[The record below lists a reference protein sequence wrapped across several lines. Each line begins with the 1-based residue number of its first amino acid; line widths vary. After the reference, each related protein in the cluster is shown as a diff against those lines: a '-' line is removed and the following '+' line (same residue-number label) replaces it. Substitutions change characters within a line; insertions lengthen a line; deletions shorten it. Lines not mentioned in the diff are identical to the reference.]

1 MPAEVDAHFF
11 DSAEDFRRWL
21 EENHLTAPE
30 LWVGYHKKGSGRGG
44 LTYSQAVDEAL
55 CFGWIDGRVRS
66 LDAHSYANRY
76 SPRRSGSIW
85 STVNV
90 RRVGEL
96 MTQGRMQPAGIRA
109 FEARTEARTGVYS
122 YENRP
127 ADLPAELAASFRQ
140 NGAAWDFFS
149 RQTPSYRRQATWW
162 IVSAK
167 RPQTRARRLAA
178 VIEKSAAGERIDQLN
193 PP

>member
-1 MPAEVDAHFF
+1 MPPEVDAHFF
-11 DSAEDFRRWL
+11 SSPEDFRRWL

-30 LWVGYHKKGSGRGG
+30 LWVGYYKKSSGRGG
-44 LTYSQAVDEAL
+44 MTYAQAVDEAL

-76 SPRRSGSIW
+76 SPRRNGSIW
-85 STVNV
+85 SAINV

-96 MTQGRMQPAGIRA
+96 LAEGRMRPAGIRA
-109 FEARTEARTGVYS
+109 FEARSEARTGVYS

-127 ADLPAELAASFRQ
+127 ADLPDELAASFRQ
-140 NGAAWDFFS
+140 HGAAWDFFS
-149 RQTPSYRRQATWW
+149 RQPPSYRRAATWW

-167 RPQTRARRLAA
+167 RQETRERRLAA

>member
-1 MPAEVDAHFF
+1 MPPPVDARFF
-11 DSAEDFRRWL
+11 ASPEDFRRWL
-21 EENHLTAPE
+21 EENHETASE
-30 LWVGYHKKGSGRGG
+30 LWVGYYKKGSGRGG
-44 LTYSQAVDEAL
+44 MSYAQAVDEAL
-55 CFGWIDGRVRS
+55 CFGWIDGRVRTI
-66 LDAHSYANRY
+66 DADSYANRY

-85 STVNV
+85 SAVNV

-96 MTQGRMQPAGIRA
+96 RAKGRMHPAGIRA
-109 FEARTEARTGVYS
+109 FEARTDARTGVYS

-127 ADLPAELAASFRQ
+127 ADLPEELAASFRRHR
-140 NGAAWDFFS
+140 AAWEFFS

-167 RPQTRARRLAA
+167 RPETRERRLAA